1 MDTYP
6 QTYPQITPRKER
18 DEEYHKMVKELE
30 KAVKDQMMTEDEA
43 LAVFKKNRKEASQVC

>member
-1 MDTYP
+1 MRLP
-6 QTYPQITPRKER
+6 LEPRKER

-43 LAVFKKNRKEASQVC
+43 YQVFRKNVERTA

>member
-1 MDTYP
+1 MDTLE
-6 QTYPQITPRKER
+6 PRKAR

-43 LAVFKKNRKEASQVC
+43 LAVFKKNRKESV